1 MSETKYDCK
10 EIMGKVTE
18 LRKLQM
24 EFDGAIPE
32 KATGEYSA
40 VNGISARLE
49 SLLVLL
55 ENEIPKTDEEIESEK
70 ALEVEKKLEKT
81 LAKIKPFMKEAWKQW
96 FIPQLA
102 ETPQRPSLIDPKS
115 LDLDSL
121 KNDVD
126 ETKFGEYTLNP
137 ECLDIDFDKTSIK
150 VLDIRQEIQDNN
162 LQDLAQ
168 IGRYVIDRYSKDY
181 IIPDLSFWQWI
192 IQKGIDSPID
202 LQDGMWYYCF
212 GSILRNSG
220 GGTRVPVALWGAS
233 HFSCLVSPLSD
244 GWDGSCRVVLLK
256 R

>member
-1 MSETKYDCK
+1 
-10 EIMGKVTE
+10 MGKVTE

-162 LQDLAQ
+162 LQDLARWLCYQ
-168 IGRYVIDRYSKDY
+168 VLKQLK
-181 IIPDLSFWQWI
+181 IIAIS
-192 IQKGIDSPID
+192 
-202 LQDGMWYYCF
+202 
-212 GSILRNSG
+212 
-220 GGTRVPVALWGAS
+220 T
-233 HFSCLVSPLSD
+233 
-244 GWDGSCRVVLLK
+244 LLK
-256 R
+256 